1 MTAATGMR
9 PADIALGASA
19 TLIWAAAFLATSVG
33 LGLTSPLLFGA
44 LRFAVTAAFI
54 VVVPRP
60 RVGWRAL
67 LAIGLSIGVGQH
79 AGIFLGM
86 ASGVTPGMAALLA
99 HTQSFFTL
107 GLAWILFGETLSS
120 RGIAAFA
127 LAFAGLALLIV
138 ERGAPMP
145 IAAILMVLGGA
156 ISAALGNLVLRRLG
170 GVDPLG
176 VTAWMSVIAAPSL
189 LLLSVATE
197 GPAPALAV
205 LQHWTPTLLLA
216 MSYSGVLAGLVAY
229 AIWVRLFGRYRA
241 HQVAPFMLLVPVGA
255 IALSALFLDE
265 QLSVWRLGAAAA
277 ILIGLAL
284 NASGRSTQPRAGAR

>member
-1 MTAATGMR
+1 MR

-33 LGLTSPLLFGA
+33 LSLTTPLLFAA
-44 LRFAVTAAFI
+44 LRFVVTAAFI
-54 VVVPRP
+54 VVIPRP

-67 LAIGLSIGVGQH
+67 FAIAVSIGVGQH

-86 ASGVTPGMAALLA
+86 AHGVTPGMAALLA

-107 GLAWILFGETLSS
+107 GFAWIVFGEKLSP

-145 IAAILMVLGGA
+145 LAAILMVLGGA

-176 VTAWMSVIAAPSL
+176 VTAWMSVIAAPVL
-189 LLLSVATE
+189 LILSIATE
-197 GPAPALAV
+197 GPAPVLAV
-205 LQHWTPTLLLA
+205 LQTWNPTLLLA
-216 MSYSGVLAGLVAY
+216 MSYSGVLAGLVAN
-229 AIWVRLFGRYRA
+229 AVWVRLFGRYRA

-255 IALSALFLDE
+255 IALSALFLGE
-265 QLSVWRLGAAAA
+265 RLSAWRLGAAAA
-277 ILIGLAL
+277 ILVGLTL
-284 NASGRSTQPRAGAR
+284 NATGRGAQPRAGER